1 MEPRAALILLGFFI
15 LAWIIIGYGVSY
27 LIGPHATCRPNIMII
42 LCLFLGLLV
51 SLLLYNGYTTLAL
64 VLYIICMAAST
75 ANVLNLKLLP
85 TTRSTQWSPV
95 LLGPQAHLY
104 IMPYS
109 EQCFYTPILFFLM
122 IPRLQPVSP
131 IIQSISI
138 TPQSNEEQPQYISL
152 IDPTLAMLFIIL
164 SSWSNVAIRRQAT
177 QNTLR
182 SLFKHSCLYTCLFIQ
197 FLLNDNKNLFY
208 HNTNVF
214 RILKFRRSLN
224 VSQLEYFS
232 NILLFIASLLATGEQ
247 FFSRVPKNWY
257 ANCVSI
263 LNLLCG
269 LLGIHFLLFPR
280 RLASLSNLVSIVVL
294 SCIMMGQFFD
304 LFDGR
309 VAEKWGSTKN
319 GELFDD
325 VADATSFGVAIG
337 ILIHHISASLMP
349 HSDTPVFYV
358 TVLPILVAGTYIFCV
373 FYRLI
378 RFVLNKRTQKVKGG
392 VYFFFGL
399 PSPATATMAGLLCVV
414 FEQDWT
420 PTRLLLW
427 TPSLPPLLVKQ
438 ILFSTS
444 ILVLCFITISNIP
457 YPHLGRVLYRKG
469 VLPQYFRIAIEALFV
484 ISAIHG
490 MYYRTPLLML
500 CYLSFFSVLYLFTPI
515 YADKLGWYNRNYTV
529 KEKHDE
535 TLFLAQQKKVQRL
548 ERVYNNALAKLREIN
563 IQISPDS
570 DTENTS
576 PKSITTK

>member
-1 MEPRAALILLGFFI
+1 MEPRAALALLGLFI
-15 LAWIIIGYGVSY
+15 LVWVIAGYGISR
-27 LIGPHATCRPNIMII
+27 LIGSQTIYKANIVII
-42 LCLFLGLLV
+42 LCLCLGLLV

-75 ANVLNLKLLP
+75 ANVLNLKLR
-85 TTRSTQWSPV
+85 TTTKPAKWNPW
-95 LLGPQAHLY
+95 LLGTQARLY

-109 EQCFYTPILFFLM
+109 EQCFYIPIIFFLM

-131 IIQSISI
+131 IIQAIN
-138 TPQSNEEQPQYISL
+138 PQSTDEQTQYISL
-152 IDPTLAMLFIIL
+152 IDPALAMLFIIL
-164 SSWSNVAIRRQAT
+164 SSWSNVAIRRQAG

-182 SLFKHSCLYTCLFIQ
+182 SLFKHACLYTCLFIQ
-197 FLLNDNKNLFY
+197 FLLNDNSNLFY

-232 NILLFIASLLATGEQ
+232 NVLLFIASLLVTTEQ
-247 FFSRVPKNWY
+247 FLSRVPKNWY

-269 LLGIHFLLFPR
+269 LLGIHFLLLPPR
-280 RLASLSNLVSIVVL
+280 SATSSNLLSILVI
-294 SCIMMGQFFD
+294 SCIMMGQLFD

-337 ILIHHISASLMP
+337 LLIYHISASLMP
-349 HSDTPVFYV
+349 HSGTLTFYIAFWPLV
-358 TVLPILVAGTYIFCV
+358 VAGLYIFCV

-378 RFVLNKRTQKVKGG
+378 RFVMNKRAQKVEGG

-399 PSPATATMAGLLCVV
+399 PSPATATMAGLLCVL
-414 FEQDWT
+414 FEQDWAF
-420 PTRLLLW
+420 TRFLFWAPNLQLLIL
-427 TPSLPPLLVKQ
+427 KQ
-438 ILFSTS
+438 IIFSTS
-444 ILVLCFITISNIP
+444 ILTLCVLTISNIP
-457 YPHLGRVLYRKG
+457 YPHLGRALYRRG
-469 VLPQYFRIAIEALFV
+469 VLPQYFRIAIEAFFV

-515 YADKLGWYNRNYTV
+515 YADKLGWYNRDFTV

-535 TLFLAQQKKVQRL
+535 TLFLAQQKKVERL
-548 ERVYNNALAKLREIN
+548 ERIYNKALARLQKIN
-563 IQISPDS
+563 TQMPFGSNN
-570 DTENTS
+570 DTNKTSSENVAS
-576 PKSITTK
+576 K